1 MKEIRGWTVAIGNAP
16 GPFAPLKIKR
26 SAKKA
31 LKYISELEGLI
42 GFHSVYPMGTLCIF
56 ATENDAKRA
65 KNLMDAKGIKTGNNI
80 CECFAPAEDVP
91 EKLLPMC
98 EVIENDPVE

>member
-1 MKEIRGWTVAIGNAP
+1 MKSVRAWTVAVGNAP
-16 GPFAPLKIKR
+16 SIFSSLRVKR

-42 GFHSVYPMGTLCIF
+42 GFHPVPPKGTLCLF
-56 ATENDAKRA
+56 CTENDAIRA

-80 CECFAPAEDVP
+80 CECFIPADYVPAEML
-91 EKLLPMC
+91 EKC
-98 EVIENDPVE
+98 EVIE